1 MNSHGPQDDTNPDLP
16 RSDVLS
22 TAASAA
28 SIATA
33 VYTLGK
39 DIPLFLTYSY
49 QITTFETEE
58 LRKL

>member
-28 SIATA
+28 SNSSA
-33 VYTLGK
+33 VV
-39 DIPLFLTYSY
+39 PLSIFMEG
-49 QITTFETEE
+49 IT
-58 LRKL
+58 KK